1 MLSSNLSWS
10 SHINYII
17 KKANSRIWTIIRLK
31 NNRVPP
37 HTLIK
42 IYQLRIRSLLEFM
55 APAFTGALTLNH
67 IKSIERVQKRYLRC
81 IFGQGI
87 FLNKSYVDVCKSL
100 GIKTLQERRNSM
112 CLKFVKRS
120 LKHNPSLFPVASN
133 HKGTR
138 QGKFSLLKV
147 AQCKTKRYANSA
159 RVYLP
164 RLYNLSLIKKSN

>member
-1 MLSSNLSWS
+1 MYS
-10 SHINYII
+10 
-17 KKANSRIWTIIRLK
+17 
-31 NNRVPP
+31 

-81 IFGQGI
+81 IFGNDI
-87 FLNKSYVDVCKSL
+87 FMNKSYIDVCKSL

-120 LKHNPSLFPVASN
+120 LKHHPSLFPFASN

-138 QGKFSLLKV
+138 QGKYSLLRV
-147 AQCKTKRYANSA
+147 SQSKTKRYENSA
-159 RVYLP
+159 RVFLP
-164 RLYNLSLIKKSN
+164 RLYNLSITKKAN